1 MGRLAPAIAH
11 ESARGFAWW
20 DEALM
25 VAIPIAVAVLV
36 VLWIARRGRAGS
48 TDED

>member
-1 MGRLAPAIAH
+1 MGRLAPVIAH
-11 ESARGFAWW
+11 ETASGFAWW

-25 VAIPIAVAVLV
+25 VAIPVAVAVLV
-36 VLWIARRGRAGS
+36 VWWIARRGRVGS